1 MLNRRLQGF
10 VGFSLAATLAG
21 CHIPANSPLT
31 GLAQIR
37 PVAPQHTNVLPPA
50 AMLQHPGPG
59 VDGPGPGVIAA
70 ASYEAALAASYAEGG
85 GFGGGRSSGGGG
97 GFGGG
102 GGGRG
107 PSRGGSGGRG
117 GGRGF

>member
-10 VGFSLAATLAG
+10 VGFSLAATLTG

-37 PVAPQHTNVLPPA
+37 PVAPQHSNVLPPA

-70 ASYEAALAASYAEGG
+70 TSYEAALAASYADG
-85 GFGGGRSSGGGG
+85 
-97 GFGGG
+97 
-102 GGGRG
+102 
-107 PSRGGSGGRG
+107 GGSGGQG
-117 GGRGF
+117 GADRNSGAMGTRVFGGNG